1 MVTIQDTLVLDPT
14 QRITIRKRPDL
25 TARQQTYLG
34 KSYWVIKEPIG
45 QNYFRF
51 QDEEYQLFQKIDG
64 NTSLAELK
72 KWFVATF
79 PPQKITLRELQ
90 QFICMLYKSG
100 LVIGDAPGEEERLR
114 KQYAEQKEKKRR
126 ARTNVLHFRFNCFDP
141 DRFLN
146 WLHPKIR
153 WLLSMPAFLFSILLV
168 LSALTLVAVKFD
180 VFYSNLPGFHSFF
193 SLTNGFWL
201 LVILFLVRVL
211 HELGHELM
219 CKHFGCE
226 CHEMG
231 VIFQVFVPCFYS
243 DLSDSWM
250 LANKWKRAA
259 IGAGGMYIDVIL
271 AAIATFIWWFT
282 LPAPGMLNMICLNV
296 IIVLSVSII
305 MFNANPLLCYD
316 GYHILSDLVEIP
328 NLRQKA
334 NSVLRRKMS
343 QRFFGIKPP
352 VDPFLPQQKQI
363 FLAMY
368 SVASGIYRCIA
379 LFLGLWLMHQIWK

>member
-1 MVTIQDTLVLDPT
+1 MVTSLDSLASDPN
-14 QRITIRKRPDL
+14 QRMTIRKRADL
-25 TARQQTYLG
+25 TARRQTYLG

-51 QDEEYQLFQKIDG
+51 QEEMYGLLQKIDG
-64 NTSLAELK
+64 NTSPAELK
-72 KWFVATF
+72 EWFEATF
-79 PPQKITLRELQ
+79 PPQKILLEELQ
-90 QFICMLYKSG
+90 QFIGKLYESG
-100 LVIGDAPGEEERLR
+100 LVIDDVPGEEERLR
-114 KQYAEQKEKKRR
+114 KQYAEQRGKKRR
-126 ARTNVLHFRFNCFDP
+126 ARANVLYFRVKCFDP

-153 WLLSMPAFLFSILLV
+153 WLLSVPVFIFSILLV
-168 LSALTLVAVKFD
+168 LSALTLVAVRFD
-180 VFYSNLPGFHSFF
+180 TFYSNLPDFHSFF
-193 SLTNGFWL
+193 SLKNGLWL
-201 LVILFLVRVL
+201 LAILILVKVL
-211 HELGHELM
+211 HEFGHGLM

-231 VIFQVFVPCFYS
+231 VIFYAVVPCFYS
-243 DLSDSWM
+243 NVSDSWM

-259 IGAGGMYIDVIL
+259 VGAGGMYIDAIL

-282 LPAPGMLNMICLNV
+282 LPVPGMLNMICLNV
-296 IIVLSVSII
+296 IVVLSVSII
-305 MFNANPLLCYD
+305 MFNANPLLRYD
-316 GYHILSDLVEIP
+316 GYYILSDLVEIP

-334 NSVLRRKMS
+334 NSVLKRKAL
-343 QRFFGIKPP
+343 QCFFGIKPP

-379 LFLGLWLMHQIWK
+379 LFLGLWLAHQIWK